1 MRNLKSGG
9 EGRAEIDL
17 GFLTGVRVDGISQ
30 EGCAECEGRHAFS
43 RGEPGG
49 VCTFKVCGDP
59 KRKVHRELV
68 FWKGQEEPGKCRA
81 WNPRWRSYVACC
93 QDPNSMMFVK
103 VLQQCGKML
112 VF

>member
-1 MRNLKSGG
+1 MAPARKGVQSVKGG
-9 EGRAEIDL
+9 TLSAL
-17 GFLTGVRVDGISQ
+17 P
-30 EGCAECEGRHAFS
+30 

-59 KRKVHRELV
+59 KRKAHRELV

-81 WNPRWRSYVACC
+81 WNPRWRSYVACY
-93 QDPNSMMFVK
+93 QDPNSVMFVK